1 MIAVL
6 TGDVVHSSKMSS
18 RQYSQTIETLKKLI
32 LAEYKKSN
40 ARGDIYRGDEFQ
52 LHYSQPKCALT
63 SALRFKL
70 NIPCTLSL
78 AFGPYDSFNE
88 LPSASSGPAYIASGH
103 GLDNANRG
111 DLLLQFVNN
120 TNTSE
125 ITKNSPSLSPEGFKL
140 LNQFFNQTLNNL
152 TTSQAN
158 LLLAYI
164 DNDFPEHK
172 HLAELM
178 GTSRQNISNR
188 LSSMGAHL
196 VRDYVNYINELL
208 D

>member
-1 MIAVL
+1 ML

-32 LAEYKKSN
+32 LTEYKKSN
-40 ARGDIYRGDEFQ
+40 ASGDIYRGDEFQ
-52 LHYSQPKCALT
+52 LHYLKPKFALT

-78 AFGPYDSFNE
+78 AFGPYDSFND
-88 LPSASSGPAYIASGH
+88 LPSTSSGPVYVASGH
-103 GLDNANRG
+103 GLDNSNRG
-111 DLLLQFVNN
+111 DLLLQFV
-120 TNTSE
+120 TS
-125 ITKNSPSLSPEGFKL
+125 TDSSQVKKQSSNLCPEGFKL
-140 LNQFFNQTLNNL
+140 LNQFFNQSLNNL
-152 TTSQAN
+152 TKSQAN
-158 LLLAYI
+158 LLLTYI

-208 D
+208 E